1 MSQASQVAIIG
12 GGIMGGDI
20 ATVFAAKG
28 WQVHVMSPSQKTR
41 DALGARLAAGLKKVN
56 ADAACANN
64 VAVYVRLEDIAWS
77 AIDLVIEA
85 VTEDLPLKQKLFAQL
100 ETLARPD
107 TPITTNTSNFQI
119 GSVTQG
125 LKTASRMAGLH
136 FFMPAHLVPLVE
148 VVSADTTDVAVATK
162 LEKTM
167 NEVSKAP
174 IRVNKD
180 VPGFVGNRLQQAL
193 MREAMWMIHDG
204 VVTAEGVDTAVR
216 YGFGFRFV
224 ACGPFLQKEMSGWDT
239 NFAVATS
246 LYPQLH
252 NETTPPPFFKAMVER
267 GHIGMKAK
275 HGFWPWTDESVA
287 QEKARIEKALQAGFA
302 ILESDKK

>member
-1 MSQASQVAIIG
+1 MSQASHVVIIG

-41 DALGARLAAGLKKVN
+41 DALGARLAAGLNKIN
-56 ADAACANN
+56 ASANCAQN
-64 VAVYVRLEDIAWS
+64 VVTYTRLEDIAWNN
-77 AIDLVIEA
+77 IDLVIEA

-100 ETLARPD
+100 ETLVRPD

-119 GSVTQG
+119 GSVSQG

-148 VVSADTTDVAVATK
+148 VVSADTTDTAVAAK
-162 LEKTM
+162 LEKIM
-167 NEVSKAP
+167 SDVGKAP

-180 VPGFVGNRLQQAL
+180 VPGFVGNRLQLAL

-204 VVTAEGVDTAVR
+204 VTTAEGIDTAVR
-216 YGFGFRFV
+216 FGFGFRFV
-224 ACGPFLQKEMSGWDT
+224 ACGPFRQKEMSGWDT
-239 NFAVATS
+239 HYAVSTS

-267 GHIGMKAK
+267 GHVGMKAK
-275 HGFWPWTDESVA
+275 HGFWPWTDESIA

>member
-1 MSQASQVAIIG
+1 MSQVSQVAIVG

-20 ATVFAAKG
+20 ATVFAAKN
-28 WQVHVMSPSQKTR
+28 WLVHLMSPSPTTR
-41 DALGARLAAGLKKVN
+41 SALGARIDAGLKKIN

-64 VAVYVRLEDIAWS
+64 VATYARLEDIAWPV
-77 AIDLVIEA
+77 IDLVIEA

-100 ETLARPD
+100 ETLARAD
-107 TPITTNTSNFQI
+107 TPIATNTSNFQI
-119 GSVTQG
+119 GSVSQG
-125 LKTASRMAGLH
+125 LKSASRMAGLH

-148 VVSADTTDVAVATK
+148 VVSADTTEPAVAAR
-162 LEKTM
+162 LEQIMKG
-167 NEVSKAP
+167 VGKAP

-204 VVTAEGVDTAVR
+204 VTTAEGIDTAVR

-239 NFAVATS
+239 NFAVATA
-246 LYPQLH
+246 LYPELH
-252 NETTPPPFFKAMVER
+252 TEKTPPPFFREMVER
-267 GHIGMKAK
+267 GHVGMKAK
-275 HGFWPWTDESVA
+275 HGFWPWTDESIA

-302 ILESDKK
+302 ILVADKN

>member
-1 MSQASQVAIIG
+1 MSNASQMVIIG

-20 ATVFAAKG
+20 ATVFAAKN

-41 DALGARLAAGLKKVN
+41 DALAARVDSGLKKIN
-56 ADAACANN
+56 AAPECARN
-64 VAVYVRLEDIAWS
+64 VVSYSRLEDIAWQ
-77 AIDLVIEA
+77 AIDLVVEA

-100 ETLARPD
+100 ETLVRPD

-148 VVSADTTDVAVATK
+148 VVSADSTDPVIAAK
-162 LEKTM
+162 LEHIM
-167 NEVSKAP
+167 QAVGKAP

-204 VVTAEGVDTAVR
+204 VTTAEGIDTAVR

-239 NFAVATS
+239 NFAVATA
-246 LYPQLH
+246 LYPELH
-252 NETTPPPFFKAMVER
+252 NEKAPPPFFKAMVGR
-267 GHIGMKAK
+267 GHVGMKAK
-275 HGFWPWTDESVA
+275 HGFWPWTDESIA

-302 ILESDKK
+302 ILEADKK

>member
-1 MSQASQVAIIG
+1 MSQSSHVVIVG

-41 DALGARLAAGLKKVN
+41 DALGARLSAGLKKVN
-56 ADAACANN
+56 ADAACAKN
-64 VAVYVRLEDIAWS
+64 VAVYTRLEDITWQS
-77 AIDLVIEA
+77 VDLVVEA

-100 ETLARPD
+100 EALVRPD

-119 GSVTQG
+119 GSVSQG
-125 LKTASRMAGLH
+125 LKTAARMAGLH

-148 VVSADTTDVAVATK
+148 VVSAETTDPAVAAK
-162 LEKTM
+162 LEKIM
-167 NEVSKAP
+167 SELGKAP

-204 VVTAEGVDTAVR
+204 VTTAEGIDTAVR
-216 YGFGFRFV
+216 FGFGFRFV

-267 GHIGMKAK
+267 GHVGMKAR
-275 HGFWPWTDESVA
+275 HGFWPWTDESIA

-302 ILESDKK
+302 ILESDKQ

>member
-1 MSQASQVAIIG
+1 MSEASQVAIIG

-28 WQVHVMSPSQKTR
+28 WKVHVMSPSQKTR
-41 DALGARLAAGLKKVN
+41 DALGARLTAGLQKVN
-56 ADAACANN
+56 ADAACASN
-64 VAVYVRLEDIAWS
+64 VVSYARLEDIAWKN
-77 AIDLVIEA
+77 IDLVIEA

-100 ETLARPD
+100 ETLVRPD
-107 TPITTNTSNFQI
+107 TPLATNTSNFQI
-119 GSVTQG
+119 GAVSEG
-125 LKTASRMAGLH
+125 LNSASRVAGLH

-148 VVSADTTDVAVATK
+148 VVSAASTAPAVADK
-162 LEKTM
+162 LEQIMKD
-167 NEVSKAP
+167 VGKAP

-204 VVTAEGVDTAVR
+204 VTTAEGIDTAVR
-216 YGFGFRFV
+216 FGFGFRFV

-239 NFAVATS
+239 NFAVATA
-246 LYPQLH
+246 LYPDLH
-252 NETTPPPFFKAMVER
+252 NETAPPPFFKAMVER
-267 GHIGMKAK
+267 GHVGMKAK
-275 HGFWPWTDESVA
+275 HGFWTWTDESVA

-302 ILESDKK
+302 ILQSDQK

>member
-28 WQVHVMSPSQKTR
+28 WRVHVMSPSQKTR
-41 DALGARLAAGLKKVN
+41 NALGARLAAGLKKVN

-167 NEVSKAP
+167 NDVGKAP

>member
-1 MSQASQVAIIG
+1 MSQASHVVIIG

-20 ATVFAAKG
+20 ATVFAAKN

-41 DALGARLAAGLKKVN
+41 DALGARLAAGLNKIN
-56 ADAACANN
+56 ASANCAQN
-64 VAVYVRLEDIAWS
+64 VVTYARLEDIAWNN
-77 AIDLVIEA
+77 IDLVIEA

-100 ETLARPD
+100 ETLVRPD

-119 GSVTQG
+119 GSVSQG

-148 VVSADTTDVAVATK
+148 VVSADTTDTAVAAK
-162 LEKTM
+162 LEKIM
-167 NEVSKAP
+167 SDVGKAP

-180 VPGFVGNRLQQAL
+180 VPGFVGNRLQLAL

-204 VVTAEGVDTAVR
+204 VTTAEGIDTAVR
-216 YGFGFRFV
+216 FGFGFRFV
-224 ACGPFLQKEMSGWDT
+224 ACGPFRQKEMSGWDT
-239 NFAVATS
+239 HYAVSTS
-246 LYPQLH
+246 LYPLLH

-267 GHIGMKAK
+267 GHVGMKAK
-275 HGFWPWTDESVA
+275 HGFWPWTDESIA

>member
-1 MSQASQVAIIG
+1 MPEASHVVIVG

-20 ATVFAAKG
+20 ATIFAAKD
-28 WQVHVMSPSQKTR
+28 WKVHVMSPSQKTR
-41 DALGARLAAGLKKVN
+41 DALGARVSAGLQKIN
-56 ADAACANN
+56 ADADCAKN
-64 VAVYVRLEDIAWS
+64 VVAYARLEDIAWD

-85 VTEDLPLKQKLFAQL
+85 VTENLPLKQKLFAQL
-100 ETLARPD
+100 ETLAKPG
-107 TPITTNTSNFQI
+107 TPLTTNTSNFLI
-119 GSVTQG
+119 GAVGQG
-125 LKTASRMAGLH
+125 LKTASRVAGLH

-148 VVSADTTDVAVATK
+148 VVSAATTDAAVAAK
-162 LEKTM
+162 LEKIM
-167 NEVSKAP
+167 HEVGKAP

-204 VVTAEGVDTAVR
+204 VTTAEGIDIAVR
-216 YGFGFRFV
+216 QGFGFRFV
-224 ACGPFLQKEMSGWDT
+224 ACGPFMQKEMSGWDT

-246 LYPQLH
+246 LYPLLH

-267 GHIGMKAK
+267 GHVGMKAK
-275 HGFWPWTDESVA
+275 HGFWPWTDESIA

-302 ILESDKK
+302 ILEADKK